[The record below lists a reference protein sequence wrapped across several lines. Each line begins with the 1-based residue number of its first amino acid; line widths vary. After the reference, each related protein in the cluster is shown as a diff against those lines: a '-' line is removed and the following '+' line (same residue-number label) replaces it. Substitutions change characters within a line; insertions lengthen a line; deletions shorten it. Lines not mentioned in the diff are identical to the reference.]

1 MVDTSDMKCSAPL
14 HPAEPLYSRV
24 PSRGQ
29 DGQRLNDLLMIIP
42 GLKAKP
48 MLRQQEILHIIEQLL
63 ALYSEVIVFA
73 ELNIKLGTL
82 WLSIPPQWGL
92 GAELAAWI
100 HHHIPESRLVAQH
113 SASESA

>member
-1 MVDTSDMKCSAPL
+1 MADTSDIKCSAPL
-14 HPAEPLYSRV
+14 LPAEPLYRRV
-24 PSRGQ
+24 PTQGR

-48 MLRQQEILHIIEQLL
+48 MRRQQEILQKIEQLL
-63 ALYSEVIVFA
+63 ATYSEVIVFA

-92 GAELAAWI
+92 GSELAAWI
-100 HHHIPESRLVAQH
+100 HHQIPESRLVAQH
-113 SASESA
+113 STSESA